1 MIEYASESFRKFEES
16 VRFWSQTYKEE
27 PCFTALESGLQFGA
41 VPGYPGWVRI
51 LEQVSQR
58 SEQEVSFPSSR
69 AGFSELLRLLCQCT
83 KVYSNVAINVQESSE
98 FTLAVNELVVFTNFW
113 REHDAFPIRWS
124 SREAFISDLNKI
136 GQAVKPT
143 HTPVESWVRQRMKM
157 TAAALEAVQMD
168 GSQAAFVNLKSL
180 VDPGVSCPIALDRRS
195 DVTLILFTDIQKGIL
210 NFLRSKQL
218 ELICPIAF
226 SDRFDGRFHE
236 VHQGS
241 FVELG
246 ALVVKTE
253 RYGLK
258 YQDHVV
264 QKALVVCGDVVEAR
278 SAWEKVSVEDDVDD
292 SDGEPATPPN
302 F

>member
-1 MIEYASESFRKFEES
+1 MIEYASESFQKFEES

-27 PCFTALESGLQFGA
+27 SCFTALESGLQFGA
-41 VPGYPGWVRI
+41 MPGYPGWLRI

-58 SEQEVSFPSSR
+58 SEKEISFPSSR
-69 AGFSELLRLLCQCT
+69 AGFSELLRLLCQCS
-83 KVYSNVAINVQESSE
+83 KVYSSVAMDVKESSE
-98 FTLAVNELVVFTNFW
+98 FTLAVNELVEFTNFW

-124 SREAFISDLNKI
+124 NRETFISDLNMF

-143 HTPVESWVRQRMKM
+143 LTPVEVWVRQQMKM
-157 TAAALEAVQMD
+157 TAAALEAVQKD
-168 GSQAAFVNLKSL
+168 GSQVAFMNLKSL
-180 VDPGVSCPIALDRRS
+180 VDPGVFLPASLDRRS
-195 DVTLILFTDIQKGIL
+195 DVTLILFTDMQKGIL
-210 NFLRSKQL
+210 NFLKSKQL

-236 VHQGS
+236 VHQGL

-246 ALVVKTE
+246 ALVVKIE

-258 YQDHVV
+258 FQDQVL
-264 QKALVVCGDVVEAR
+264 QKALVVCGDVLEGR
-278 SAWEKVSVEDDVDD
+278 SSWERVIVEDDIDD
-292 SDGEPATPPN
+292 SDGEPATLPN